1 MINPIMLVLRSV
13 STEPEMIR
21 AVFFRYAVIVIL
33 FSIIGLS
40 VYVLLKAAILR
51 IVKKKSF
58 AEQRWILAAASVVV
72 IVSISAAIYALYIE
86 PDWVKINCHSV
97 TTSKWKSGRSLK
109 IAHLSDLHAE
119 KGSELR
125 FSRALEAVKK
135 EKPDLLVLT
144 GDYDNESTPYSEQIL
159 GRFASA
165 LVKISPVFAVEGN
178 WDTMK
183 TLQLLE
189 KSGARVLRNEAQHLV
204 IRDNS
209 LVLVGSD
216 SFRYDLLRR
225 ILRPDP
231 SAFLIVVSH
240 TPLLFEESAS
250 LGADL
255 FLCGHTHG
263 GQIQMPLIGTICPY
277 YDIIGKYQLGD
288 YRYESTTMII
298 NGGLGMEGGSCVVRI
313 RFGVRPDVGI
323 VEIRGK

>member
-1 MINPIMLVLRSV
+1 MINPIMLVLKPA

-21 AVFFRYAVIVIL
+21 AVFFRYSVIVII
-33 FSIIGLS
+33 FAIIGLS

-51 IVKKKSF
+51 IVKKRSF

-72 IVSISAAIYALYIE
+72 IVSVSAAFYALYIE
-86 PDWVKINCHSV
+86 PDWVKINYHAVGSP
-97 TTSKWKSGRSLK
+97 KWKSGGAVK
-109 IAHLSDLHAE
+109 IAQLSDLHAE

-125 FSRALEAVKK
+125 FSRALEAVRK
-135 EKPDLLVLT
+135 EKPDLIVLT
-144 GDYDNESTPYSEQIL
+144 GDYDNESTPYSEKIL
-159 GRFASA
+159 GSFASDLA
-165 LVKISPVFAVEGN
+165 GTAPVYATEGN
-178 WDTMK
+178 WDTAE
-183 TLQLLE
+183 TLKMLE
-189 KSGARVLRNEAQHLV
+189 NKGVRVLRNEIQPVA

-216 SFRYDLLRR
+216 SFRYDLMRR
-225 ILRPDP
+225 ILKPDP
-231 SAFLIVVSH
+231 SALMVVVSH

-263 GQIQMPLIGTICPY
+263 GQIQLPLIGTICPY
-277 YDIIGKYQLGD
+277 YDIIGKYQLGE

-323 VEIRGK
+323 VEISGK